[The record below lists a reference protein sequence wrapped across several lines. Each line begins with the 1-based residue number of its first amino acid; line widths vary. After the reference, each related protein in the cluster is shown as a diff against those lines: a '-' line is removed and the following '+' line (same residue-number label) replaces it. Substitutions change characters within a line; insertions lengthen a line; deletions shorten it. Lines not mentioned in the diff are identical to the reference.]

1 MWMESYE
8 KFCVRRVS
16 TLQEEG
22 KFKKRTCEPP
32 VTYSSVILHC
42 GKAVLSP
49 LLNAEQRQQMCDL
62 RRRAVQLETRR
73 RNRQRNKPSGQIPDL
88 RTNCTM
94 QSQECTGSGLVPLD
108 NDLKDSNKPAWKIP
122 QVSTDATETSK
133 SPQATPLAGYTLIT
147 GLPGLPTNSR
157 FGLRQT
163 APILNGFVTADQ
175 AEVEIEEKSDEEE
188 FSTDSLLK
196 QSKDDV
202 REQSCKDGTKVSIPK
217 LSPEAT
223 AEKDRSSPKNTV
235 EFGFS
240 LHRSPVGSPKM
251 TFPPN
256 LDTPQPQQSQSF
268 PDQNI
273 GHPTP
278 ESRLSPLFQKRKPRP
293 FSTGNMH
300 IAFPGILGEGTALS
314 DWEEALSGAARSPDR
329 VDSDSS
335 DGLGL
340 LSRGGS
346 HQSSPS
352 ESHSLVSPSS
362 ASPLGQHERLSSSFR
377 RRCHTMD
384 GQLHGDQSESID
396 RSQERKPRF
405 MGGVTLRPSS
415 WCNSNRVENP
425 SPYLRRSPISPEVN
439 FRKEPGD
446 PRSSPNE
453 TSPASLKHVV
463 DARGNLEET
472 QRRAQLLED
481 MQRRLQE
488 EHALQMSLL
497 LAEQE
502 KEQRRLL
509 TELEE
514 TERIL
519 REQEH
524 VKLQNPDTWKCVSTS
539 RALPVLSPSTS
550 KPGQSFPGPVSVNVT
565 SPSAKSPVYLRGG
578 SAWAAPKPQ
587 ARLSQVPK
595 SEQRLALYRV
605 GAIARGFLVRRLLKT
620 HKVQHLRQ
628 TVTDTQEFIGS
639 FQTEGPQKKTT
650 FSAQD
655 VSLQGRVRAQLRAA
669 LYDIHQIFFEIPL
682 EDRLGLLQQDREL
695 CAEKRQR
702 DMEKAKKEKEK
713 IVSAAT
719 LRSLDRKKR
728 EGESPGQ
735 ARKVAQ
741 KPKSPTPIRVQKS
754 SQVPK
759 SVPSQL
765 NRQGSWYKKTPE
777 ARVKR
782 MDNLKKQ
789 HSLG

>member
-1 MWMESYE
+1 MWMENYE
-8 KFCVRRVS
+8 KFCIRSVS

-22 KFKKRTCEPP
+22 KFKKRTCETP
-32 VTYSSVILHC
+32 VTYSSVILYC
-42 GKAVLSP
+42 GKAVLAP
-49 LLNAEQRQQMCDL
+49 LLNGEQRQQMCDL
-62 RRRAVQLETRR
+62 RRRAVQLETRQR
-73 RNRQRNKPSGQIPDL
+73 TRQKTKPSGQVPDL
-88 RTNCTM
+88 PTN
-94 QSQECTGSGLVPLD
+94 CTGSGLVPLD
-108 NDLKDSNKPAWKIP
+108 NNDLKDSNKPAMTISNDTIEMP
-122 QVSTDATETSK
+122 K
-133 SPQATPLAGYTLIT
+133 SPQATPLAAYTLIT
-147 GLPGLPTNSR
+147 GFPGLPTQSGS
-157 FGLRQT
+157 GLQKT
-163 APILNGFVTADQ
+163 DPILNGLVDQ

-196 QSKDDV
+196 Q
-202 REQSCKDGTKVSIPK
+202 PK
-217 LSPEAT
+217 LSPEAIL
-223 AEKDRSSPKNTV
+223 EKDRSSPKNTI

-240 LHRSPVGSPKM
+240 LHRSPIGSPKM
-251 TFPPN
+251 RFPQN
-256 LDTPQPQQSQSF
+256 LNTPPPQQSQSF
-268 PDQNI
+268 SDQNI
-273 GHPTP
+273 GPPTP

-300 IAFPGILGEGTALS
+300 MAFPGILGEGTGSS
-314 DWEEALSGAARSPDR
+314 DWEEALSGAARSPDCLDL
-329 VDSDSS
+329 DSN

-340 LSRGGS
+340 LSRVGS
-346 HQSSPS
+346 QKSSPS
-352 ESHSLVSPSS
+352 ESHGLVSPSL
-362 ASPLGQHERLSSSFR
+362 AFR

-384 GQLHGDQSESID
+384 GQLHGDQLEWID

-405 MGGVTLRPSS
+405 MGGVTMRPSS
-415 WCNSNRVENP
+415 WCNSKRVENP
-425 SPYLRRSPISPEVN
+425 LAYQQRPSISPEVN
-439 FRKEPGD
+439 FRKD
-446 PRSSPNE
+446 LRSSPNE
-453 TSPASLKHVV
+453 ISPTSFKNFV

-524 VKLQNPDTWKCVSTS
+524 VKLHNQDTWKSVSTNQL
-539 RALPVLSPSTS
+539 LPVLSPSTS
-550 KPGQSFPGPVSVNVT
+550 KPGQSTGFPGPVSPNVT

-578 SAWAAPKPQ
+578 STWAAPKPQ
-587 ARLSQVPK
+587 ARLNQVPK
-595 SEQRLALYRV
+595 SEQRLALCRV

-650 FSAQD
+650 ISAQD

-682 EDRLGLLQQDREL
+682 EDRMGLLQQDREL

-741 KPKSPTPIRVQKS
+741 KPKSPTPNRVQKS
-754 SQVPK
+754 NQVPK
-759 SVPSQL
+759 SVPSQF